1 MRDYSVTFEANW
13 IDRFGVTWTT
23 GKQKRVLQ
31 ADNRAMACE
40 MVRGSWPEGATGTCY
55 ADPVKHSLLHM
66 VKANLEAGRPA
77 SEWNPDFP
85 ADLID
90 AEPMF
95 YPI

>member
-1 MRDYSVTFEANW
+1 MRDYTAHFEAVW
-13 IDRFGVTWTT
+13 IDRFGVKWTT
-23 GKQKRVLQ
+23 GKQRRTVD
-31 ADNRAMACE
+31 AANRAMACE

-55 ADPVKHSLLHM
+55 ADPVNHSLLHM
-66 VKANLEAGRPA
+66 AKANVAAGKPA